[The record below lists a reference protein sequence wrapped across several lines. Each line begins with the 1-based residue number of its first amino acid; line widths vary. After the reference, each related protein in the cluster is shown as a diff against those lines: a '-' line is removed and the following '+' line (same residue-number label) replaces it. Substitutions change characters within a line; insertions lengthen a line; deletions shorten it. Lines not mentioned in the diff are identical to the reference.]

1 MSTPNVHVNV
11 QTGTGE
17 ILRII
22 ATILLFGGAG
32 VLAWT
37 VAQGPNAEMAAS
49 GLTMMIVMMIKLMYS
64 RGLVALPSGNGGDG
78 FTTTK
83 STIAQIGAEYR
94 AWLAGTSMPAM
105 AAIAAGYAVAFLVM
119 RAGVSAALGAFQNM
133 YIAGGT
139 AAIVGAVVVFPS
151 LLPNMLAGLRRKG
164 VVTTP
169 APAETVQQA
178 PVAPVAPVVPQPT
191 PVQAPAPAAQPAPK
205 VVRRVV
211 RRTEADNTTEKK
223 EA

>member
-1 MSTPNVHVNV
+1 MSTPNVNVHV

-17 ILRII
+17 ILRIVS
-22 ATILLFGGAG
+22 TILLFGGAG
-32 VLAWT
+32 VIAWK

-78 FTTTK
+78 FKTTK

-94 AWLAGTSMPAM
+94 QWLAGTSMPAM

-119 RAGVSAALGAFQNM
+119 RAGIAAALGAFQNV

-139 AAIVGAVVVFPS
+139 AAMVGAIVVFPS
-151 LLPNMLAGLRRKG
+151 LLPNMIAGMRRKG

-169 APAETVQQA
+169 PATTPAPAA
-178 PVAPVAPVVPQPT
+178 PVTPQP
-191 PVQAPAPAAQPAPK
+191 APAPAAEPAPTPK
-205 VVRRVV
+205 RVVVRRVV
-211 RRTEADNTTEKK
+211 KK
-223 EA
+223 ESTNDV